1 MASRKPFIANCSTDS
16 KVSELIDPAKPVEVY
31 KNLHRGCWS
40 VRQSGIVRFHTYAI
54 ALEQCQFKVSESGRQ
69 RVLKEKRKNVHAFIK
84 GIFIRKD
91 DLVDR
96 DFGGPFLLV
105 EGDKV
110 TYDPYT
116 MSTFKHLGEPC
127 HTMDAVVLNTVGVY
141 ELLEN

>member
-1 MASRKPFIANCSTDS
+1 MKTFIRNCSTDRRIAW
-16 KVSELIDPAKPVEVY
+16 LIDPTKPIEVY
-31 KNLHRGCWS
+31 KNLNRNCWS
-40 VRQSGIVRFHTYAI
+40 VRQDGIVMLHTHAI
-54 ALEQCQFKVSESGRQ
+54 ALKQCQFKVSEAGRQ
-69 RVLKEKRKNVHAFIK
+69 RVLREKRKNVHAFIK
-84 GIFIRKD
+84 GVFMRKD